1 MGWWSASIL
10 GGDTPLDFLG
20 DFADIVGVGN
30 RDDEDEGLSELYG
43 YNFSKE
49 ILNDSTNLSK
59 MLSYADKRRGS
70 EYQSIAYQVLAV
82 ILMATGA
89 NISQTLKNKISSH
102 SKKDEW
108 YLSKDPERVAYIEQL
123 IGSVEL
129 YKNGLPIILQSEG
142 LFEKISQHLAD
153 GKTGLVNK

>member
-20 DFADIVGVGN
+20 DFADIVGVGS
-30 RDDEDEGLSELYG
+30 RDDEEEGLSELYG

-49 ILNDSTNLSK
+49 ILNDSVNLGK
-59 MLSYADKRRGS
+59 MLSYADKQK
-70 EYQSIAYQVLAV
+70 YDKSIAYQVLAV
-82 ILMATGA
+82 ILMATGS
-89 NISQTLKNKISSH
+89 NISQTLKNKIISQ

-108 YLSKDPERVAYIEQL
+108 YLSKNPERVAYIDQL

-129 YKNGLPIILQSEG
+129 YKNGLPIILKSEG